1 MFELALVRVQTLNHL
16 FSESVTFEIALFE
29 GGWGP
34 DWPKLVQGRA
44 HGAVEVLQ
52 WLLWVH
58 WVLG

>member
-1 MFELALVRVQTLNHL
+1 MIESAVVRVQTIIHRP
-16 FSESVTFEIALFE
+16 SEIGTFEIVGLDV
-29 GGWGP
+29 GWEP
-34 DWPKLVQGRA
+34 DWPKLVEIRA